1 MGDLRRRRGRFLLLF
16 RHRCAA
22 RLRPRAG
29 CGFVSGSALAGLRS
43 PYDGTF
49 RLRITA
55 TADSAATTALPEV
68 LRVSEPF
75 RLVRE

>member
-1 MGDLRRRRGRFLLLF
+1 MGDLRRWGGRFLLLF

-29 CGFVSGSALAGLRS
+29 CGFASGSAPAGLRA

-55 TADSAATTALPEV
+55 TADSAATTALSGV